1 MLGTLVAP
9 NLQSV
14 FSANS
19 EGGSGFHAPSIAE
32 FFPGALLF
40 EGKFYELTR
49 INAIGLF
56 MTGVLSLF
64 FILAFSKN
72 QFVPRG
78 IQNLG
83 EMAVEFVQVQIIDE
97 ILGAKGA
104 RYAVYLTSMFWL
116 LLAFNI
122 TGIIPLMN
130 IAVTSVIGFPFL
142 LAIVSWLVF
151 NIEGIRANGFGHYL
165 KNNLFPAGVPGPIY
179 ILVTPIEFISTFI
192 LRPVTLTVRLLA
204 NMMSGHLLLVL
215 FFGATQYF
223 LIESTGIMKAVAIPS
238 YFMGFAFTLFEVLVA
253 FLQAYIFTLLTAV
266 YIDGATSAE
275 H

>member
-1 MLGTLVAP
+1 MLGVLGLP
-9 NLQSV
+9 KLQSV
-14 FSANS
+14 LAANS
-19 EGGSGFHAPSIAE
+19 EEGGGFKAPSISE
-32 FFPGALLF
+32 FFPGPILF
-40 EGKFYELTR
+40 KDTFFELTR

-56 MTGVLSLF
+56 MTGLLCLF
-64 FILAFSKN
+64 FVLAFSKN
-72 QFVPRG
+72 KFVPRG

-97 ILGAKGA
+97 ILGHKGA
-104 RYAVYLTSMFWL
+104 RYATYLTSMFWL

-122 TGIIPLMN
+122 TGILPLMH
-130 IAVTSVIGFPFL
+130 ISVTSVIGFPFL
-142 LAIVSWLVF
+142 LAVISFIVF
-151 NIEGIRANGFGHYL
+151 NVEGVRANGAGHYL
-165 KNNLFPAGVPGPIY
+165 KNNLFPAGVPAPIY
-179 ILVTPIEFISTFI
+179 VLVTPIEFISTFI

-223 LIESTGIMKAVAIPS
+223 LIESAGIMKAVAIPAF
-238 YFMGFAFTLFEVLVA
+238 FMGFAFTLFEILVS

-266 YIDGATSAE
+266 YIDSATSAE

>member
-1 MLGTLVAP
+1 MRA
-9 NLQSV
+9 NSIAIHLQSV
-14 FSANS
+14 LPASGGDG
-19 EGGSGFHAPSIAE
+19 EGFQAPSIGE
-32 FFPGALLF
+32 FFPGPLLF
-40 EGKFYELTR
+40 EGTLFELSR

-56 MTGVLSLF
+56 MTGALCLF
-64 FILAFSKN
+64 FVLAFSKN
-72 QFVPRG
+72 NFVPRG

-97 ILGAKGA
+97 ILGHKGA

-122 TGIIPLMN
+122 TGILPLMH
-130 IAVTSVIGFPFL
+130 ISVTSVIGFPFF
-142 LAIVSWLVF
+142 LAMVTWVVF
-151 NIEGIRANGFGHYL
+151 NVEGVRANGPVAYL
-165 KNNLFPAGVPGPIY
+165 KSNLFPAGVPAPIY
-179 ILVTPIEFISTFI
+179 VLVTPIEFISTFI

-223 LIESTGIMKAVAIPS
+223 LIESDGIMKAVAIPS
-238 YFMGFAFTLFEVLVA
+238 FFMGFAFTLFEVLVA
-253 FLQAYIFTLLTAV
+253 FLQAYIFAMLTAV
-266 YIDGATSAE
+266 YIGGAAHPE

>member
-1 MLGTLVAP
+1 MIANSIAVR
-9 NLQSV
+9 LQSV
-14 FSANS
+14 LSAS
-19 EGGSGFHAPSIAE
+19 GEEGGGFHAPSISE
-32 FFPGALLF
+32 FFPGPLLF
-40 EGKFYELTR
+40 EGTLFELTR

-56 MTGVLSLF
+56 MTGALCLF
-64 FILAFSKN
+64 FVLAFSKN
-72 QFVPRG
+72 NFVPRG

-83 EMAVEFVQVQIIDE
+83 EMAVDFVQVQIIDE
-97 ILGAKGA
+97 ILGHKGA

-122 TGIIPLMN
+122 TGILPLMH
-130 IAVTSVIGFPFL
+130 ISVTSVIGFPFF
-142 LAIVSWLVF
+142 LAMVSWIVF
-151 NIEGIRANGFGHYL
+151 NVEGVRANGPGAYL
-165 KNNLFPAGVPGPIY
+165 KNNLFPAGVPAPIY

-223 LIESTGIMKAVAIPS
+223 LIESDGIMKAVAIPS
-238 YFMGFAFTLFEVLVA
+238 FFMGFAFTLFEILVA

>member
-1 MLGTLVAP
+1 VIA
-9 NLQSV
+9 NSIAVRLQSV
-14 FSANS
+14 LSAS
-19 EGGSGFHAPSIAE
+19 GEEGGGFHAPSISE
-32 FFPGALLF
+32 FFPGPLLF
-40 EGKFYELTR
+40 EGTLFELSR

-56 MTGVLSLF
+56 MTGVLCLF
-64 FILAFSKN
+64 FVLAFSKN
-72 QFVPRG
+72 NFVPRG

-83 EMAVEFVQVQIIDE
+83 EMAVDFVQVQIIDE
-97 ILGAKGA
+97 ILGHKGA

-122 TGIIPLMN
+122 TGILPLMH
-130 IAVTSVIGFPFL
+130 ISVTSVIGFPFF
-142 LAIVSWLVF
+142 LAMVSWIVF
-151 NIEGIRANGFGHYL
+151 NVEGVRANGPGAYL
-165 KNNLFPAGVPGPIY
+165 KNNLFPAGVPAPIY

-223 LIESTGIMKAVAIPS
+223 LIESDGIMKAVAIPS
-238 YFMGFAFTLFEVLVA
+238 FFMGFAFTLFEILVA

>member
-1 MLGTLVAP
+1 VVA
-9 NLQSV
+9 NSIAMHLQS
-14 FSANS
+14 ALPAAG
-19 EGGSGFHAPSIAE
+19 EDGEGFHAPSISE
-32 FFPGALLF
+32 FFPGPLLF
-40 EGKFYELTR
+40 EDTIFEFSR

-56 MTGVLSLF
+56 MTGVLCLF
-64 FILAFSKN
+64 FVLAFSKN
-72 QFVPRG
+72 KFVPRG

-83 EMAVEFVQVQIIDE
+83 EMAIEFVQVQIIDE
-97 ILGAKGA
+97 ILGHKGP

-122 TGIIPLMN
+122 TAILPFMHL
-130 IAVTSVIGFPFL
+130 AVTSVIGVPFL
-142 LAIVSWLVF
+142 LAMVSWVIF
-151 NIEGIRANGFGHYL
+151 NVEGIRANGPGTYF
-165 KNNLFPAGVPGPIY
+165 KANLFPAGVPAPIY

-223 LIESTGIMKAVAIPS
+223 LIESDGIMKAVAIPS
-238 YFMGFAFTLFEVLVA
+238 FFMGFAFTLFEILVA

>member
-1 MLGTLVAP
+1 MLVNSIAIQ
-9 NLQSV
+9 LQSAL
-14 FSANS
+14 SAS
-19 EGGSGFHAPSIAE
+19 GDEGGGFHAPTIEE
-32 FFPGALLF
+32 FFPGPILF
-40 EGKFYELTR
+40 EGTFFELTR

-56 MTGVLSLF
+56 MTGALCLF
-64 FILAFSKN
+64 FVLAFSKKN
-72 QFVPRG
+72 FVPRG

-97 ILGAKGA
+97 ILGHKGA

-122 TGIIPLMN
+122 TGILPLMN
-130 IAVTSVIGFPFL
+130 ISVTSVIGFPFL
-142 LAIVSWLVF
+142 LAIVSWIVF
-151 NIEGIRANGFGHYL
+151 NVEGVRANGPGAYL
-165 KNNLFPAGVPGPIY
+165 KNNLFPAGVPAPIY
-179 ILVTPIEFISTFI
+179 VLVTPIEFISTFI

-223 LIESTGIMKAVAIPS
+223 LIESDGIMKAVAIPS
-238 YFMGFAFTLFEVLVA
+238 YLMGFAFTLFEILVA

-266 YIDGATSAE
+266 YIDSATSAE

>member
-1 MLGTLVAP
+1 MH
-9 NLQSV
+9 LQS
-14 FSANS
+14 ALPAAGGDG
-19 EGGSGFHAPSIAE
+19 EGFKAPSISE
-32 FFPGALLF
+32 FFPGPLLF
-40 EGKFYELTR
+40 EGTIFELSR

-56 MTGVLSLF
+56 MTGVLCLF
-64 FILAFSKN
+64 FVLAFSKN
-72 QFVPRG
+72 KFVPRG

-97 ILGAKGA
+97 ILGHKGP

-122 TGIIPLMN
+122 TAILPFMHL
-130 IAVTSVIGFPFL
+130 AVTSVIGVPFL
-142 LAIVSWLVF
+142 LAMVSWVIF
-151 NIEGIRANGFGHYL
+151 NVEGIRANGPGTYF
-165 KNNLFPAGVPGPIY
+165 KANLFPAGVPAPIY

-223 LIESTGIMKAVAIPS
+223 LIESDGIMKAVAIPS
-238 YFMGFAFTLFEVLVA
+238 FFMGFAFTLFEILVA

>member
-1 MLGTLVAP
+1 MIANSIAVR
-9 NLQSV
+9 LQSV
-14 FSANS
+14 LSAS
-19 EGGSGFHAPSIAE
+19 GEEGGGFHAPSISE
-32 FFPGALLF
+32 FFPGPLLF
-40 EGKFYELTR
+40 EGTLFELSR

-56 MTGVLSLF
+56 MTGVLCLF
-64 FILAFSKN
+64 FVLAFSKN
-72 QFVPRG
+72 NFVPRG

-83 EMAVEFVQVQIIDE
+83 EMAVDFVQVQIIDE
-97 ILGAKGA
+97 ILGHKGK

-122 TGIIPLMN
+122 TGILPLMH
-130 IAVTSVIGFPFL
+130 ISVTSVIGFPFF
-142 LAIVSWLVF
+142 LAMVSWIVF
-151 NIEGIRANGFGHYL
+151 NVEGVRANGPGAYL
-165 KNNLFPAGVPGPIY
+165 KNNLFPAGVPAPIY

-223 LIESTGIMKAVAIPS
+223 LIESDGIMKAVAIPS
-238 YFMGFAFTLFEVLVA
+238 FFMGFAFTLFEILVA

>member
-1 MLGTLVAP
+1 MLGVLVLP
-9 NLQSV
+9 KLQRV
-14 FSANS
+14 LSAES
-19 EGGSGFHAPSIAE
+19 EEGGGFQAPSISE
-32 FFPGALLF
+32 FFPGPILF
-40 EGKFYELTR
+40 KDTFYELSR

-56 MTGVLSLF
+56 MTGLLCLF
-64 FILAFSKN
+64 FVLAFSKN
-72 QFVPRG
+72 KFVPRG

-97 ILGAKGA
+97 ILGSKGA
-104 RYAVYLTSMFWL
+104 RYATYLTSMFWL

-122 TGIIPLMN
+122 TGILPLMH
-130 IAVTSVIGFPFL
+130 ISVTSVIGFPFL
-142 LAIVSWLVF
+142 LAIISFIVF
-151 NIEGIRANGFGHYL
+151 NVEGVRANGAGHYL
-165 KNNLFPAGVPGPIY
+165 KNNLFPAGVPAPIY
-179 ILVTPIEFISTFI
+179 VLVTPIEFISTFI

-223 LIESTGIMKAVAIPS
+223 LIESAGIMKAVAIPAF
-238 YFMGFAFTLFEVLVA
+238 FMGFAFTLFEILVS

-266 YIDGATSAE
+266 YIDSATSAE

>member
-1 MLGTLVAP
+1 MIANSIAVR
-9 NLQSV
+9 LQSAL
-14 FSANS
+14 SAS
-19 EGGSGFHAPSIAE
+19 GEEGGGFHAPSISE
-32 FFPGALLF
+32 FFPGPLLF
-40 EGKFYELTR
+40 DGTAFELSR

-56 MTGVLSLF
+56 MTGALCLF
-64 FILAFSKN
+64 FVLAFSKN

-83 EMAVEFVQVQIIDE
+83 EMAVDFVQVQIIDE
-97 ILGAKGA
+97 ILGHKGA

-122 TGIIPLMN
+122 TGILPLMHISVN
-130 IAVTSVIGFPFL
+130 SVIGFPFL
-142 LAIVSWLVF
+142 LALISWVVF
-151 NIEGIRANGFGHYL
+151 NVEGIRANGPGAYF
-165 KNNLFPAGVPGPIY
+165 KANLFPAGVPAPIY

-223 LIESTGIMKAVAIPS
+223 LIESAGIMKAVAIPS
-238 YFMGFAFTLFEVLVA
+238 FFMGFAFTLFEILVS

>member
-1 MLGTLVAP
+1 MIANSIAVR
-9 NLQSV
+9 LQSV
-14 FSANS
+14 LSAS
-19 EGGSGFHAPSIAE
+19 GEEGGGFHAPSISE
-32 FFPGALLF
+32 FFPGPLLF
-40 EGKFYELTR
+40 EGTLFELSR

-56 MTGVLSLF
+56 MTGVLCLF
-64 FILAFSKN
+64 FVLAFSKN
-72 QFVPRG
+72 NFVPRG

-83 EMAVEFVQVQIIDE
+83 EMAVDFVQVQIIDE
-97 ILGAKGA
+97 ILGHKGA

-122 TGIIPLMN
+122 TGILPLMH
-130 IAVTSVIGFPFL
+130 ISVTSVIGFPFF
-142 LAIVSWLVF
+142 LAMVSWIVF
-151 NIEGIRANGFGHYL
+151 NVEGVRANGPGAYL
-165 KNNLFPAGVPGPIY
+165 KNNLFPAGVPAPIY

-223 LIESTGIMKAVAIPS
+223 LIESDGIMKAVAIPS
-238 YFMGFAFTLFEVLVA
+238 FFMGFAFTLFEILVA

>member
-1 MLGTLVAP
+1 MH
-9 NLQSV
+9 LQS
-14 FSANS
+14 ALPAAGGDG
-19 EGGSGFHAPSIAE
+19 EGFKAPSISE
-32 FFPGALLF
+32 FFPGPLLF
-40 EGKFYELTR
+40 EDTIFEFSR

-56 MTGVLSLF
+56 MTGALCLF
-64 FILAFSKN
+64 FVLAFSKN
-72 QFVPRG
+72 KFVPRG

-97 ILGAKGA
+97 ILGHKGP

-122 TGIIPLMN
+122 TAILPFMHL
-130 IAVTSVIGFPFL
+130 AVTSVIGVPFL
-142 LAIVSWLVF
+142 LAMVSWVIF
-151 NIEGIRANGFGHYL
+151 NVEGIRANGPGTYF
-165 KNNLFPAGVPGPIY
+165 KANLFPAGVPAPIY

-223 LIESTGIMKAVAIPS
+223 LIESDGIMKAVAIPS
-238 YFMGFAFTLFEVLVA
+238 FFMGFAFTLFEILVA